1 MHTFSKKEEV
11 ADLVSPD
18 MPLLRVVNESVFPF
32 FVSFEVMSR
41 PMRVMRLMMTHPKA
55 LVARRKS
62 SCERPDEGEI
72 PKPSSTSYG
81 RDCFREFGYSKV
93 MSRKSN
99 RVLVFLTMRRLS

>member
-1 MHTFSKKEEV
+1 
-11 ADLVSPD
+11 
-18 MPLLRVVNESVFPF
+18 
-32 FVSFEVMSR
+32 
-41 PMRVMRLMMTHPKA
+41 MRVMRLMMTHPKA

-81 RDCFREFGYSKV
+81 SSEFGYSKV

-99 RVLVFLTMRRLS
+99 WVLVYLTMRRLS